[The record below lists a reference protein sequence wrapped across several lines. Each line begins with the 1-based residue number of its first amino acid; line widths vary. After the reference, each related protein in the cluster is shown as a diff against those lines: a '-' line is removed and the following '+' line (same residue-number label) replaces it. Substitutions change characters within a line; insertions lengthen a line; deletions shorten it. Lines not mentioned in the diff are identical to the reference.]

1 MNLGNSI
8 SRHASRRIGW
18 LTGIALTMATV
29 TGCNNAGQGAA
40 SGAALGALAGMG
52 IGSLSGNMGKG
63 AAAGA
68 IVGGIGGLIIGD
80 QNNRKSG
87 NNKYPD

>member
-1 MNLGNSI
+1 MNLGHNTTRST
-8 SRHASRRIGW
+8 ARRLGW

-29 TGCNNAGQGAA
+29 TGCNNAGQGAV
-40 SGAALGALAGMG
+40 SGATLGALAGMG

-68 IVGGIGGLIIGD
+68 IIGGVGGLIIGD